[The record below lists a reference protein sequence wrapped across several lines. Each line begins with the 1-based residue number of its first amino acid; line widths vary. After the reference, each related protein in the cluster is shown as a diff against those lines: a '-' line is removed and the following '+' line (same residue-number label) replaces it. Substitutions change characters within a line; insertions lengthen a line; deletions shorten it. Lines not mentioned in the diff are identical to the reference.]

1 MRLSTVRA
9 LAQREISDALRNK
22 WFVAYAGAFVVLS
35 VALAL
40 LVLNSAGYGGISG
53 FGRTSAGL
61 INLVLFLAPLMG
73 LTLGAQALA
82 SERESGTLGY
92 LMAQP
97 VSFAEI
103 FVAKFVG
110 LAIAITA
117 AIVSGFAL
125 STLTINLLG
134 DGSGMGTFIALTAPT
149 VLLALASLSL
159 GMLISALSKRQ
170 STALG
175 IATVAWLALVLI
187 GDLGLMGTA
196 VILKLSP
203 EQLMGLTLANPLEVY
218 RIASI
223 DMLQDSLELLG
234 PSGLVAHDWFGSAIG
249 PVLTAI
255 MLAWIIV
262 PLGAAYARMAREE
275 KRS

>member
-1 MRLSTVRA
+1 MRLATVTA
-9 LAQREISDALRNK
+9 LSQREISDALRNR

-40 LVLNSAGYGGISG
+40 LVINSAGYGGISG

-61 INLVLFLAPLMG
+61 VNLVLFLAPLMG

-82 SERESGTLGY
+82 AEREQGTLGY
-92 LMAQP
+92 LLAQP
-97 VSFAEI
+97 VSFLEV
-103 FVAKFVG
+103 FLSKFIG

-125 STLTINLLG
+125 STLTINMLSG
-134 DGSGMGTFIALTAPT
+134 GSGMSTFFALTGLT

-159 GMLISALSKRQ
+159 GYLISSISRRT

-175 IATVAWLALVLI
+175 IAIVAWLALVLI

-196 VILKLSP
+196 VIMELSP
-203 EQLMGLTLANPLEVY
+203 SQLLGLTLVNPLEVY

-223 DMLQDSLELLG
+223 NLLQDSLELLG
-234 PSGLVAHDWFGSAIG
+234 PSGLVAHTWFGGAIG
-249 PVLTAI
+249 VVLTAI
-255 MLAWIIV
+255 MLLWIIV
-262 PLGAAYARMAREE
+262 PLAIAFITMSREE
-275 KRS
+275 RR